1 MKLHDLKPA
10 TGSHRKSKRIGRGP
24 GSGKG
29 KTGGKGM
36 MGQKARSGPNPSRA
50 FEGGQN
56 PMVRR
61 MPYLRGFKNRWRIE
75 YQIINVGQMNDWPQD
90 HELSI
95 EDMITN
101 GVIDKKRPLKILGDG
116 DLTVKLS
123 IQAHK
128 VSASA
133 RQKIEAAGGTITE
146 IPWVVERHSRSRG
159 PNLAMRNRRTS
170 GE

>member
-10 TGSHRKSKRIGRGP
+10 PGSHRTSKRVGRGH

-29 KTGGKGM
+29 KTAGKGM
-36 MGQKARSGPNPSRA
+36 MGQKARSGPNPSRT

-56 PMVRR
+56 PIVRR
-61 MPYLRGFKNRWRIE
+61 MPYLRGFKNRWRVE
-75 YQIINVGQMNDWPQD
+75 YQVINVGQMNDWPQD
-90 HELSI
+90 REVLI
-95 EDMITN
+95 EDLIAA

-116 DLTVKLS
+116 ELNVKLTL
-123 IQAHK
+123 QAHK
-128 VSASA
+128 FSASA
-133 RQKIEAAGGTITE
+133 RQKIEAAGGSVIE
-146 IPWVVERHSRSRG
+146 VPWVVERRSRSRG